1 MALTREELAED
12 LRRLGVTPG
21 GVVLVHASLRSLG
34 TVDGGAA
41 AVVDALRACVGP
53 AGTLVVPAL
62 TPDNSDTSSVHRE
75 RTRGMTE
82 AQRRRF
88 RAAMPAFDPAATPST
103 GMGQIAERLRTTPG
117 AARSA
122 HPQTS
127 FAAVGPLA
135 ERLMDG
141 HALDCHL
148 GEDSPLA
155 AMYAAGAQILLLG
168 VGYDVCTAF
177 HLAEYRYTPHPPR
190 RSYSCVI
197 ERGWWSYE
205 DVALDDGDFAALGAA
220 FDGSPY
226 VAKGTVGA
234 AHCRLAS
241 LPHAVDFAVDW
252 LALHR
257 KRAEV
262 LL

>member
-1 MALTREELAED
+1 MTLTREALAED

-21 GVVLVHASLRSLG
+21 DIVLVHASLRSLG
-34 TVDGGAA
+34 RVDGGAA
-41 AVVDALRACVGP
+41 AVADALRACVGP
-53 AGTLVVPAL
+53 SGTLVVPAL
-62 TPDNSDTSSVHRE
+62 TPDNSDTSDVHLE

-88 RAAMPAFDPAATPST
+88 RAAMPAFDPDVTPST
-103 GMGQIAERLRTTPG
+103 GMGRLAEHLRTTPG
-117 AARSA
+117 AVRSA

-127 FAAVGPLA
+127 FAAVGPRA
-135 ERLMDG
+135 KALMDG

-155 AMYAAGAQILLLG
+155 AMYAEGAKVLLLG

-177 HLAEYRYTPHPPR
+177 HLAEYRYTPQPPR
-190 RSYSCVI
+190 RRYSCVI

-205 DVALDDGDFAALGAA
+205 DVALDDGDFVALGAA

-234 AHCRLAS
+234 AHCRLTS
-241 LPHAVDFAVDW
+241 LPRAVDFAVGW
-252 LALHR
+252 LVLHR